1 MVKYKCP
8 KCGTLYDDVPAKCV
22 TCGVEFLP
30 ADQQDKP
37 KTVAAEAAPVEA
49 APVVAPVVEQP
60 KAEVKVE
67 EATKDEEAPKVEEAA
82 KEAPVYAESSEV
94 NITSKQERTPAR
106 VIVAFIFAW
115 LVIAIFAAT
124 EILPY
129 LTSVKPEPRVYAGVS
144 LAVLGFGLAIAT
156 VVLSKHPERY
166 NKGHGLC
173 VAARVLGIIF
183 LILSI
188 FNLIAWVGLGS
199 VYVMSDELLK
209 STHYNF
215 KATIDNYF
223 LTGNFVLIKG

>member
-37 KTVAAEAAPVEA
+37 KTVVAEAAPVEA
-49 APVVAPVVEQP
+49 APVVAPVKEQP
-60 KAEVKVE
+60 KEEVKV
-67 EATKDEEAPKVEEAA
+67 EEAPKVEEPV

-115 LVIAIFAAT
+115 LVIAIFVVT

-144 LAVLGFGLAIAT
+144 LAVVGFGLAIAT

-166 NKGHGLC
+166 TKGHGLC

-188 FNLIAWVGLGS
+188 LNLLAWVGLGS

-223 LTGNFVLIKG
+223 LTGNFILIKG